1 MDSATGMSY
10 EARIDILNDSEA
22 RLGFDYVMVNGHES
36 SVAVALEIY
45 DPDGTLIGR
54 VSPVDVSTKRSRNTV
69 VKGRF
74 LTSKATGGVGINPG
88 FDGEFNIEIK

>member
-1 MDSATGMSY
+1 M
-10 EARIDILNDSEA
+10 
-22 RLGFDYVMVNGHES
+22 
-36 SVAVALEIY
+36 Y
-45 DPDGTLIGR
+45 DPDGALIGR